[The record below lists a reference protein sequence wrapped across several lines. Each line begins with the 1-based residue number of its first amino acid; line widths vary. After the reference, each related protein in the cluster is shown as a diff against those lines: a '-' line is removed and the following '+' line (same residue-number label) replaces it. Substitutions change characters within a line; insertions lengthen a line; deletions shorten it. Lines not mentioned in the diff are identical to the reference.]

1 LAAALGEDLWVVAR
15 DVERL
20 KPLVTALIS
29 KLGLKGLM
37 WTRRSGSC
45 GGRVT

>member
-1 LAAALGEDLWVVAR
+1 LTDLGVDRRVAAR

-29 KLGLKGLM
+29 KLRLKGQM
-37 WTRRSGSC
+37 WTKRSG
-45 GGRVT
+45 GYRGRVT